1 MPKPLNNRSF
11 ITMRVSLAITAGAVA
26 LALALTGCS
35 ASQSTPA
42 DDAAGAPEGDG
53 TLTLYVGRDEALI
66 ATLIE
71 KFTEATGIDVTAR
84 YASSSELN
92 ALLLEEGDNTPAEAF
107 LSQDAGALGSLSN
120 AGLLSKLPVD
130 LTAVIPAGFTSANG
144 MWLGVTGRARVIAY
158 DSETVDAADVPNA
171 IATLTD
177 PKYAGEVAF
186 APGNASMQSFV
197 TAMRVL
203 DGEDAAEAW
212 VKGMSENSPVL
223 TEKNGE
229 TLDLVNSG
237 EVSFGLINH
246 YYWFEDAAELG
257 ADAMRAQLAFLPGDA
272 GGMVNV
278 TGAGILKG
286 SKGDPDALAFLE
298 YLISEEGQRY
308 FVEQT
313 YEYPLLPGIA
323 APDGV
328 PALNT
333 LINPKLDLSDLESLS
348 QTQELLANY
357 GLL

>member
-1 MPKPLNNRSF
+1 
-11 ITMRVSLAITAGAVA
+11 MRFSLAITAGAVA

-35 ASQSTPA
+35 TSQSTPA
-42 DDAAGAPEGDG
+42 DDAAGAAQGDG

-66 ATLIE
+66 APLIE

-120 AGLLSKLPVD
+120 AGLLSKLPAD
-130 LTAVIPAGFTSANG
+130 LTTVIPAGFTSANG

-171 IATLTD
+171 IATFTD
-177 PKYAGEVAF
+177 PNYAGEVAF

-257 ADAMRAQLAFLPGDA
+257 ADAMRAQLAFLAGDA

-313 YEYPLLPGIA
+313 YEYPLLPGVA

-348 QTQELLANY
+348 QTQELLAKY

>member
-1 MPKPLNNRSF
+1 
-11 ITMRVSLAITAGAVA
+11 MRVSLAIAATATA
-26 LALALTGCS
+26 LALVLTGCS
-35 ASQSTPA
+35 APQSSPA
-42 DDAAGAPEGDG
+42 DGASGAPEGDG
-53 TLTLYVGRDEALI
+53 ELTLYVGRDEALV
-66 ATLIE
+66 APLIE
-71 KFTEATGIDVTAR
+71 KFTEATGIEVTAR

-92 ALLLEEGDNTPAEAF
+92 ALLFEEGDNTPAEAF

-120 AGLLSKLPVD
+120 AGLLSKLPAD
-130 LTAVIPAGFTSANG
+130 LTSIIPAGFTSANG
-144 MWLGVTGRARVIAY
+144 TWLGITGRARVIAY
-158 DSETVDAADVPNA
+158 DSETVDAADVPKA
-171 IATLTD
+171 IAALTD

-197 TAMRVL
+197 TALRVL

-257 ADAMRAQLAFLPGDA
+257 EDAMRAQLAFLPGDA

-286 SKGDPDALAFLE
+286 SKDDPDALAFLE
-298 YLISEEGQRY
+298 YLVSEAGQQY

-313 YEYPLLPGIA
+313 YEYPLLPGVA
-323 APDGV
+323 APEGL
-328 PALNT
+328 PALDS
-333 LINPKLDLSDLESLS
+333 LVNPKLDLSDLESLS
-348 QTQELLANY
+348 QTQELLAKY